1 LAESAIIATDIAEVT
16 AGSEFCCEMPS
27 LMDIFSS
34 GNWLSHSTKYSNQSP
49 VGRRMCNHSCRRPYN
64 PSGSMQRLRYFEY
77 FVISLVLGVT
87 ICFSIQL
94 SYIEGASVGE
104 VFKGYLPS
112 SAIVQAQGYDC
123 GNYRRPNGQ

>member
-1 LAESAIIATDIAEVT
+1 MNILIKVPLVAGCAITLVDVLII
-16 AGSEFCCEMPS
+16 
-27 LMDIFSS
+27 L
-34 GNWLSHSTKYSNQSP
+34 LL
-49 VGRRMCNHSCRRPYN
+49 YN

-77 FVISLVLGVT
+77 FVMALVLGVT

-112 SAIVQAQGYDC
+112 SAIVQAQGYDLHESRLL
-123 GNYRRPNGQ
+123 N